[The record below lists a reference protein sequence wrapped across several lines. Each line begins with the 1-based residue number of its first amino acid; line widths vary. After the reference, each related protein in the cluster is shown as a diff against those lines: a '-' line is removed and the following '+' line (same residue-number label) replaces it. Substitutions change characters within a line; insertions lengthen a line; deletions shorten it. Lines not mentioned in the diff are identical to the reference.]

1 MEEKI
6 RCQSCGMPLMG
17 DAGQHEYCQFCFK
30 DGAFTE
36 PGLTLQDM
44 TNKSVH
50 YMSTNLNYTEQEAR
64 EISLKV
70 IPNLKRW
77 KNVF

>member
-1 MEEKI
+1 
-6 RCQSCGMPLMG
+6 MPLMG
-17 DAGQHEYCQFCFK
+17 AAGQHEYCEFCFR

-36 PGLTLQDM
+36 PGLTLEDM
-44 TNKSVH
+44 INKSVH

-77 KNVF
+77 KNVS

>member
-1 MEEKI
+1 
-6 RCQSCGMPLMG
+6 MPMMG
-17 DAGQHEYCQFCFK
+17 AAEQHEYCEFCFR

-36 PGLTLQDM
+36 PGLTLEDM
-44 TNKSVH
+44 INKSVH

-77 KNVF
+77 KNVS

>member
-1 MEEKI
+1 
-6 RCQSCGMPLMG
+6 MPLMG

-44 TNKSVH
+44 INKSVH
-50 YMSTNLNYTEQEAR
+50 YMSTNLSYTEQEAQ

-77 KNVF
+77 KNVS